1 MRAACGVATLLLI
14 LPSLA
19 SIASAKPKPAP
30 LPPPPTIV
38 SSDNDKPARLPGD
51 RRRIVGILDVRVDG
65 VPKDIADKFESG
77 LEEDLDSN
85 AYCLASR
92 TRMHEMMESS
102 TKWSEGCIV
111 GSCLKE
117 LRTQTGAD
125 IVLLAALNGSGTSFG
140 YVVTLVRTDTGR
152 MLAQES
158 QRCDVC
164 TVNEALTGATS
175 AAVKLLVGVP
185 EKLPDE
191 EAAHNRALDLA
202 ATKGKQ
208 DTAAANHRHRK
219 TATIVTLAGIAVAA
233 IGATLYYTQD
243 HADYGLVTTAGG
255 VGLAVGGGIALTF

>member
-1 MRAACGVATLLLI
+1 MRAACVVATLL
-14 LPSLA
+14 
-19 SIASAKPKPAP
+19 SIVSTAAAKPKPAP
-30 LPPPPTIV
+30 LPPPPTIT

-65 VPKDIADKFESG
+65 VPKEIADRFESS
-77 LEEDLDSN
+77 LEEELDSN
-85 AYCLASR
+85 AYWLASR
-92 TRMHEMMESS
+92 ARMHEMMESS

-111 GSCLKE
+111 GTCLSE
-117 LRTQTGAD
+117 VRTQTGAD
-125 IVLLAALNGSGTSFG
+125 LVLLAALNGSGTSFG

-175 AAVKLLVGVP
+175 AAVKLLVAVP

-191 EAAHNRALDLA
+191 EAAHRHALELVAD
-202 ATKGKQ
+202 KGKE
-208 DTAAANHRHRK
+208 DTAVAKHHHRK
-219 TATIVTLAGIAVAA
+219 TATLVTLAGIAVAA

-243 HADYGLVTTAGG
+243 HADYGLATAAGG